1 MLTSTLDLLMSLSS
15 SINVPLTLLKAPRTV
30 ERAME
35 RPANGA
41 EECCGSICH
50 LDVVAPGGID
60 NRVASP
66 ASAAICERTLH
77 MLVFP
82 FLFLIGDS
90 KRFRKRATLTCH
102 PEFVPGGRRA
112 SSSGRPPYAGTAAY
126 ANPAWA
132 GPTA

>member
-1 MLTSTLDLLMSLSS
+1 RAVGSPLRTNASEAAECLGPV
-15 SINVPLTLLKAPRTV
+15 VPLA
-30 ERAME
+30 
-35 RPANGA
+35 
-41 EECCGSICH
+41 
-50 LDVVAPGGID
+50 VVARAVND
-60 NRVASP
+60 NTVASP